1 MRKQLLTISAVVIL
15 SILVA
20 GCSREVRFENK
31 NFNAESGTNSDS
43 ELSNGGM
50 PSNPDEASESNL
62 VYGRVGDKVRT
73 DRLEISLNTAKFG
86 KGQAYFEPDN
96 GRYLVLN
103 FTFTNTS
110 SESVNISSLT
120 SFELQGSDLYK
131 YSTTLW
137 AELQGYLDGD
147 IGPGKSLRG
156 EVAFDVPSLPK
167 YEIRFREEMFGDF
180 LVAFTVEP
188 DKDFRK

>member
-1 MRKQLLTISAVVIL
+1 M
-15 SILVA
+15 
-20 GCSREVRFENK
+20 
-31 NFNAESGTNSDS
+31 
-43 ELSNGGM
+43 
-50 PSNPDEASESNL
+50 
-62 VYGRVGDKVRT
+62 
-73 DRLEISLNTAKFG
+73 EISLNTAKFG